1 MCNVLQKS
9 EKDTE
14 RYMEIRRAGTE
25 KSQKIYHVLLGILLV
40 CVLAMMLLLSYWAC
54 RYSYYGAV
62 DFGSRGLLVKDSTWL
77 HIALFLMA
85 ALCTVGIDRLLNKYD
100 RILQEKICLCTLTVT
115 CVIAFFLGVFYVAK
129 HPYYPIGDQISATA
143 FAAYCREGNF
153 SMLCSGGYVGMYQQQ
168 KGLGILYEI
177 LFTLF
182 GDFNYAP
189 AKILHVVWW
198 MLTILAGY
206 GFLKLNTYRAVF
218 RVLYCPMM
226 LGCFPFL
233 FYLPYIYG
241 DVLSISFGTI
251 LFYAVAAY
259 EQYGQKR
266 YIALGAFTAGLA
278 VLARKNTWVV
288 LIAVAIYA
296 LLTSLKKQ
304 KMQYLLAGLAILLT
318 AALSVKAVDVIY
330 EVRSGYPSGIGI
342 PSILWVSMGLQETE
356 GRAGVY
362 NRYQQTTF
370 EEYDFQQEPAAQQ
383 GKDDIRERLG
393 EFAQDPGMAFRFFK
407 NKLEGQWIE
416 PMYASLETTESFED
430 DAELASVIANLYYG
444 TLGRIVWNLSN
455 YYQSI
460 LYLAGLMALVMLG
473 ILWWKKKEVSTAM
486 WLPWIAIFGG
496 FLFSILWEAKSR
508 YVFPYCVFMILYAP
522 EGLYQMGLL
531 LLKLPKLRKSG
542 KNASGQDKG
551 EEAPLREIA

>member
-9 EKDTE
+9 KKDTE

-77 HIALFLMA
+77 HIALFLAA
-85 ALCTVGIDRLLNKYD
+85 ALCTVGIDKLLNRYD
-100 RILQEKICLCTLTVT
+100 RILQEKVCLCILTVT
-115 CVIAFFLGVFYVAK
+115 CVIAFFLGVFYVVK
-129 HPYYPIGDQISATA
+129 NPYYPIGDQISTTA

-177 LFTLF
+177 LFALF
-182 GDFNYAP
+182 GNFNYVP

-206 GFLKLNTYRAVF
+206 GFLKLNTDRAVF

-233 FYLPYIYG
+233 LYLPYIYG
-241 DVLSISFGTI
+241 DVLSISFGMI

-259 EQYGQKR
+259 EHFGQKR
-266 YIALGAFTAGLA
+266 YIALGAFAAGLA

-304 KMQYLLAGLAILLT
+304 KLQYLLAGLAILLT

-330 EVRSGYPSGIGI
+330 EVRSGYPSGVGI

-370 EEYDFQQEPAAQQ
+370 EEYDFQQKPAAQQ
-383 GKDDIRERLG
+383 GKEDIRERLG
-393 EFAQDPGMAFRFFK
+393 EFARDPGMAFRFFK

-416 PMYASLETTESFED
+416 PMYAALETTESFED
-430 DAELASVIANLYYG
+430 DAELTSVLANLYYG

-473 ILWWKKKEVSTAM
+473 ILWWKKKDVPTAM
-486 WLPWIAIFGG
+486 WLPWIATFGG

-531 LLKLPKLRKSG
+531 LLKLPKLRKLR